1 MYDEVGLLEFLL
13 ILPLGIGL
21 GILLA
26 LVFTLVWRAIERR
39 RARKR
44 QMLTPL
50 LGVVLPREDEDNVS

>member
-1 MYDEVGLLEFLL
+1 
-13 ILPLGIGL
+13 
-21 GILLA
+21 
-26 LVFTLVWRAIERR
+26 VFTLAWRAIDRR

>member
-21 GILLA
+21 GIILA
-26 LVFTLVWRAIERR
+26 LVFTLAWRAIERR